1 MVAASI
7 GAVEALK
14 DQMGFC
20 RWNYILR
27 SAHHYAKNNVRSISQ
42 AKSLAPS
49 SLAKTRQISG
59 SSSSAA
65 GKRVSV
71 EKGKRAEESLKT
83 VMYLSCWG
91 PYN

>member
-27 SAHHYAKNNVRSISQ
+27 SAHHYAKSNVRSFSQ
-42 AKSLAPS
+42 AKNLAPS
-49 SLAKTRQISG
+49 SEAVV
-59 SSSSAA
+59 SSKLKEAAAVVSSKLKEAQQ
-65 GKRVSV
+65 S
-71 EKGKRAEESLKT
+71 EESLRK

-91 PYN
+91 PY